1 MAMGM
6 RKFQLLIAF
15 ALFAYLSVLF
25 KTALAGEPLAIF
37 GDWYFFKYVN
47 KEHRLQCYIMSIP
60 KSRYDN
66 FNRRGQ
72 SFFTVLQERDLD
84 YQEVYS
90 SHGII
95 YNKNIV
101 DAEIEISKN
110 KFPLLTFKDKAWAY
124 NKVDDKQIIE
134 LIKKALFFSVVIN
147 YENNRNLMDV
157 YSSSGFAEAF
167 DYLTKNC
174 R

>member
-1 MAMGM
+1 MVAGI
-6 RKFQLLIAF
+6 RKFLLPATF
-15 ALFAYLSVLF
+15 ALFVCLGAVF
-25 KTALAGEPLAIF
+25 KTAVGGEPLAIF
-37 GDWYFFKYVN
+37 GEWYFFKYVN
-47 KEHRLQCYIMSIP
+47 RKHELRCYIMSIP

-72 SFFTVLQERDLD
+72 SFFTVIQEKDLD

-90 SHGII
+90 SYGII
-95 YNKNIV
+95 YSRNITG
-101 DAEIEISKN
+101 AEIEISKN

-124 NKVDDKQIIE
+124 NKVDDRQIIE
-134 LIKKALFFSVVIN
+134 LIKKALFFSVIIN

-174 R
+174 K